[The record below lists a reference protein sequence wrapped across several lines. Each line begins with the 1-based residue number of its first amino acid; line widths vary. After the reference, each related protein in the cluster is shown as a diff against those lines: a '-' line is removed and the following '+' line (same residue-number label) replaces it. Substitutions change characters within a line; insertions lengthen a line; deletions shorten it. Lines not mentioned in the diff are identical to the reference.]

1 MGGVAGAVGAGAS
14 GIAVGGARGSA
25 AFSLGVGGV
34 RGGVVVGV
42 PSGVA
47 PTVKVN
53 PETPSGPLTTVGVS
67 VGQTVI
73 VNPSQVTPSL
83 LDKAVSQTAPTVN
96 AVVPIVSPPT
106 LSLSLGN
113 QVGSTVLGAASVTN
127 SVARGVDLNAAVSQT
142 APTVNAVVP
151 IVAPPTLSLSLGN
164 QVGSTVLGAA
174 SVTNSVARGVDLNA
188 AVGQTAPTVN
198 AVAPILSSPTLSL
211 TVGNQVGSTV
221 LGAALLT
228 NSAVRG
234 VDLNAEV
241 QTAASSTVGL
251 GGNTGLGNASGNTGL
266 NNASGINALAAVGG
280 NAAPNVN
287 AVMPSGA
294 PPNAG
299 IADDSTGQ
307 GNVYG
312 VIPAAR
318 GPAAGGAA
326 PNENAESGDTTAAI
340 GNSPSPPAIGQSTPV
355 APVAVQGIAENQT
368 ISRSGRSTV
377 ADDGI
382 STKIV
387 PAKPC
392 TSAAR
397 ETDGTTSC
405 VGIPSRRR

>member
-1 MGGVAGAVGAGAS
+1 
-14 GIAVGGARGSA
+14 
-25 AFSLGVGGV
+25 
-34 RGGVVVGV
+34 
-42 PSGVA
+42 
-47 PTVKVN
+47 
-53 PETPSGPLTTVGVS
+53 
-67 VGQTVI
+67 
-73 VNPSQVTPSL
+73 
-83 LDKAVSQTAPTVN
+83 VN
-96 AVVPIVSPPT
+96 AAVPIVSSPI
-106 LSLSLGN
+106 LSLS
-113 QVGSTVLGAASVTN
+113 
-127 SVARGVDLNAAVSQT
+127 
-142 APTVNAVVP
+142 
-151 IVAPPTLSLSLGN
+151 
-164 QVGSTVLGAA
+164 
-174 SVTNSVARGVDLNA
+174 
-188 AVGQTAPTVN
+188 
-198 AVAPILSSPTLSL
+198 
-211 TVGNQVGSTV
+211 VGNQVGSPL
-221 LGAALLT
+221 LGAASLT

-241 QTAASSTVGL
+241 PTAASTTVGL

-266 NNASGINALAAVGG
+266 NNASGFNALGAVGG

-326 PNENAESGDTTAAI
+326 PRGNAESGDNTGAI
-340 GNSPSPPAIGQSTPV
+340 GNSSSPPPIGQSTPV
-355 APVAVQGIAENQT
+355 APVAVLGIAENQT
-368 ISRSGRSTV
+368 FSRSGRSTV
-377 ADDGI
+377 ADDGV

-387 PAKPC
+387 QAKPC

>member
-96 AVVPIVSPPT
+96 AVVPIVS
-106 LSLSLGN
+106 
-113 QVGSTVLGAASVTN
+113 
-127 SVARGVDLNAAVSQT
+127 
-142 APTVNAVVP
+142 
-151 IVAPPTLSLSLGN
+151 PPTLSLSLGN

-405 VGIPSRRR
+405 VGIPSQRR